1 MFIQTVDLILSAYVH
16 VFHNIVLAHAMS
28 TILII
33 LTSFL
38 VWFYYNQLP
47 VLITFCEKVCV
58 IKCGLNWLIF
68 VPKIIE
74 KGSNLLE
81 LFEYV
86 TGDTV

>member
-38 VWFYYNQLP
+38 V
-47 VLITFCEKVCV
+47 
-58 IKCGLNWLIF
+58 
-68 VPKIIE
+68 
-74 KGSNLLE
+74 
-81 LFEYV
+81 
-86 TGDTV
+86 